1 MLQIYIA
8 TPRLTGSKAYSK
20 ASQVRQEVNSSL
32 EDLPDSF
39 AKMDM
44 YLQSYPKDAN
54 IVKASTNL
62 VLAIFK
68 AIENSIKFYTSVQ
81 GEIAAEPSTFSAN
94 GMPQPRE
101 PASQSSQA
109 RSTKQSSSRA

>member
-1 MLQIYIA
+1 MIV
-8 TPRLTGSKAYSK
+8 PRLTVFEAYSK

-54 IVKASTNL
+54 IIKASTDL

-81 GEIAAEPSTFSAN
+81 GGIAAKPPTFSAN
-94 GMPQPRE
+94 GMLQRRE
-101 PASQSSQA
+101 PVWRFSQA
-109 RSTKQSSSRA
+109 HSTKQSSSRA